1 MKFKY
6 INIDNWKRKEY
17 FYYYY
22 KNVKCTFT
30 MNTELDITELIENLK
45 DKNIKLYPVLIYLLS
60 RIVNKY
66 TEFRMCMDKNG
77 KLGYWENMKP
87 AYTVFNKKKETFF
100 NLWSDYDENFSKF
113 YNNYLKDK
121 KLYENSESMF
131 PKGEMPPYTFSISII
146 PWVNFTGF
154 NLNIYSDGSYL
165 LPIFTFGKYMK
176 KNDKIIIP
184 LSIQVHHAVCD
195 GFHAGRF
202 FNELQEICLDR
213 DWLEI

>member
-1 MKFKY
+1 MEFKH
-6 INIDNWKRKEY
+6 INMDNWKRKEY

-30 MNTELDITELIENLK
+30 MNAELDITGLTVNLK
-45 DKNIKLYPVLIYLLS
+45 EKNIKLYPVLIYLLT
-60 RIVNKY
+60 RTVNKY
-66 TEFRMCMDKNG
+66 TEFRMSMDKNG
-77 KLGYWENMKP
+77 KLGYWKNMAP
-87 AYTVFNKKKETFF
+87 AYTVFNKKQEIFF
-100 NLWSDYDENFSKF
+100 NLWTDYDENFSKF
-113 YNNYLKDK
+113 YNNYLKNE

-131 PKGEMPPYTFSISII
+131 PKGEMPSYTFSISVI

-165 LPIFTFGKYMK
+165 LPIFTFGKYVK
-176 KNDKIIIP
+176 KSKRIVIP

-202 FNELQEICLDR
+202 FNELQRICTDR

>member
-6 INIDNWKRKEY
+6 IDIDNWKRKEY

-30 MNTELDITELIENLK
+30 MNAELDITELRINLK
-45 DKNIKLYPVLIYLLS
+45 EKNIKLYPVFIYLLS

-66 TEFRMCMDKNG
+66 TEFRMSIDKDE
-77 KLGYWENMKP
+77 KLGYWENMMP
-87 AYTVFNKKKETFF
+87 AYTVFNKKEETFF
-100 NLWSDYDENFSKF
+100 NLWTDYEEDFSKF
-113 YNNYLKDK
+113 YKNYLKDE

-131 PKGEMPPYTFSISII
+131 PKGEIPSYTFSISII

-165 LPIFTFGKYMK
+165 LPIFTFGKYVK

-202 FNELQEICLDR
+202 FNELQKMCIDR
-213 DWLEI
+213 DWLKI